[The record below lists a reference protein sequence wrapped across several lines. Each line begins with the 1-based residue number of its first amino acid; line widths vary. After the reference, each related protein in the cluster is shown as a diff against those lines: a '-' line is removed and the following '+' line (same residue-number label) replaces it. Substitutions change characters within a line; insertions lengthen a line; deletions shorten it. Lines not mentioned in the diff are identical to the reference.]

1 MGRVQIRRL
10 WIASLF
16 GALFSYWFGGS
27 IILYVITQVIPWL
40 WTGFVWLLSHST
52 SSISMPALGPFP
64 APWSVLIAPNLVLGL
79 IWLAYYIIGYLV
91 AKRYTV
97 KRTPRARRVTYEYRY
112 NTYTLSYDAI
122 PKQPVLS
129 PAFAGELKHQLV
141 ERCYEEYRKAL
152 NRYEPPRIRELKSPP
167 TFYYRKGSKAEWLIS
182 PDGKLYPTLP
192 EELLTP
198 ERIHLLLPLL
208 AHLLAWYNSDDY
220 DLRRSWDGYPDADC
234 FLPTWLLMLTGNFL
248 WLPSFYKNQRAWE
261 AWLVQRIYDADEF
274 AVALGQG
281 PALEHM
287 LRYFDTELRRRSQ
300 TDWSVPTLISRAGHL
315 EVLNNKERDEVSK
328 LGLTPEEPPLV
339 KGNLPPQLNPGADRE
354 SMWMK

>member
-27 IILYVITQVIPWL
+27 VIPYVFTQVIPWL
-40 WTGFVWLLSHST
+40 WTGFVRLLSYIA
-52 SSISMPALGPFP
+52 SIIPIPVLGPFP
-64 APWSVLIAPNLVLGL
+64 APWSDLIAPNLVLGL
-79 IWLAYYIIGYLV
+79 IWLAYYIIVYIL
-91 AKRYTV
+91 AKQFSTR
-97 KRTPRARRVTYEYRY
+97 RTPRAVRVTYEYQY
-112 NTYTLSYDAI
+112 NVYTRSYSYV

-141 ERCYEEYRKAL
+141 ERCYEEYRKAIK
-152 NRYEPPRIRELKSPP
+152 RYEPARVADLKTPP
-167 TFYYRKGSKAEWLIS
+167 TFYYRRGCKMEWVIT

-198 ERIHLLLPLL
+198 ESIHLLLPLL

-220 DLRRSWDGYPDADC
+220 DLRLSYDHYPDAGGSPSIW
-234 FLPTWLLMLTGNFL
+234 FLFLTGNFL
-248 WLPSFYKNQRAWE
+248 WLPVLCKNQHAWE
-261 AWLVQRIYDADEF
+261 SWLIQRVYDADEF
-274 AVALGQG
+274 AVHLGQG

-287 LRYFDTELRRRSQ
+287 LRYFDTELRRRGQ
-300 TDWSVPTLISRAGHL
+300 IDRSVPTLISRLGHL
-315 EVLNNKERDEVSK
+315 EALNNKEQEEVRK

-339 KGNLPPQLNPGADRE
+339 KGSLPPQLNPGAGRE
-354 SMWMK
+354 ST